1 MKPTE
6 TPKCYLSHSPHGWSL
21 ILHEMPL
28 CNHKETA
35 AEALAVAKTFRV
47 EPHPTHYWDGTLGDF
62 APRADADHFK
72 EDEAAAFTLQPP
84 PAPPRKDTTR
94 ELF

>member
-1 MKPTE
+1 MQ
-6 TPKCYLSHSPHGWSL
+6 
-21 ILHEMPL
+21 EMPL

-35 AEALAVAKTFRV
+35 AEALAVAKIFKV

-72 EDEAAAFTLQPP
+72 ADEAAAFTLQHP
-84 PAPPRKDTTR
+84 PAPPKTDTTGD
-94 ELF
+94 LFA